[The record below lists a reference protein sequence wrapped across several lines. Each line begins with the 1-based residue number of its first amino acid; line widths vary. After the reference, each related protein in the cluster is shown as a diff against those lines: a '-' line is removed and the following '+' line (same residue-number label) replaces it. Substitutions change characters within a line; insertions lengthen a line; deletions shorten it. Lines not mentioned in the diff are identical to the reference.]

1 MKTSRSIWIW
11 LMKIIIDKT
20 RKATNSFQSQQ
31 WMSITTIFLRL
42 KPTKIESLISTRKTS
57 KAYIRWTIKNWNRS
71 YLIITEQTIFKMH
84 WNQAI
89 SQKPWKLKR
98 KISWTQRRNLF
109 SVRKLKKFQNTFQ
122 VIEILCR
129 NWVQQLLYKI
139 NWFMKNKKQ

>member
-1 MKTSRSIWIW
+1 
-11 LMKIIIDKT
+11 MKIIIDKT
-20 RKATNSFQSQQ
+20 RKATNSFQSRQ

-57 KAYIRWTIKNWNRS
+57 KAYIRWTIKNWNRN

-98 KISWTQRRNLF
+98 KISWTLRRNLF
-109 SVRKLKKFQNTFQ
+109 SVRKLKKCQNTFQ
-122 VIEILCR
+122 VIETLCR
-129 NWVQQLLYKI
+129 NWVQLLLYKI

>member
-71 YLIITEQTIFKMH
+71 YLIITEQMIFKMH

-109 SVRKLKKFQNTFQ
+109 SVRKQKKFQNTFQ

-129 NWVQQLLYKI
+129 NWVQLLLYKI

>member
-1 MKTSRSIWIW
+1 
-11 LMKIIIDKT
+11 MKIIIDKT

-109 SVRKLKKFQNTFQ
+109 SVRKLKKFKNTFQ

-129 NWVQQLLYKI
+129 NWVQLLLYKI
-139 NWFMKNKKQ
+139 NWFMINKKQ

>member
-129 NWVQQLLYKI
+129 NWVQLLLYKI

>member
-71 YLIITEQTIFKMH
+71 YLIITEQMIFKMH

-109 SVRKLKKFQNTFQ
+109 SVRKLKKFKNTFQ
-122 VIEILCR
+122 VIETLCR
-129 NWVQQLLYKI
+129 NWVQLLLYKI

>member
-20 RKATNSFQSQQ
+20 RKATNSFQSRQ

-42 KPTKIESLISTRKTS
+42 KLTKIESLISTRKTS

-109 SVRKLKKFQNTFQ
+109 SVRKLKKFKNTFQ

-129 NWVQQLLYKI
+129 NWVQLLLYKI

>member
-109 SVRKLKKFQNTFQ
+109 SVRKLKKFKNTFQ

-129 NWVQQLLYKI
+129 NWVQLLLYKI

>member
-20 RKATNSFQSQQ
+20 KKATNSFQSRQ

-71 YLIITEQTIFKMH
+71 YLIITEQMIFKMH

-89 SQKPWKLKR
+89 SQ
-98 KISWTQRRNLF
+98 N
-109 SVRKLKKFQNTFQ
+109 SVRKLKKFKNTFQ

-129 NWVQQLLYKI
+129 NWVQLLLYKI

>member
-109 SVRKLKKFQNTFQ
+109 SVRKQKKFQNTFQ

-129 NWVQQLLYKI
+129 NWVQLLLYKI